1 MVRLFAPKKLVLSSA
16 TPTERVPE
24 SILSFYFYYIFLM
37 KNVECKC
44 MMLDKKT
51 NVNVMVELEKI
62 KDKNAKKNSITKRE
76 YVKDAK

>member
-1 MVRLFAPKKLVLSSA
+1 
-16 TPTERVPE
+16 
-24 SILSFYFYYIFLM
+24 M